1 MKSMNLILISLT
13 LLCICSCEENA
24 PDASNINNTDFK
36 EELRE
41 YLSSLRGV
49 KTLNRE
55 ELRDIFISI
64 FKIVRKDSEQ
74 VNNETNI
81 HTLETFADNLFK
93 DLADKEQNV
102 IIMEEVLKKFNPKA
116 INDYLVEF
124 LKELDLKQILY
135 TLFKVF
141 VRFLGELI
149 SEMLKTTDL

>member
-24 PDASNINNTDFK
+24 PDASNNNTDFE

-55 ELRDIFISI
+55 ELRDVFISI
-64 FKIVRKDSEQ
+64 FKIVRKGSDQ

-81 HTLETFADNLFK
+81 HTLETFADNLFN

>member
-24 PDASNINNTDFK
+24 PDASNNNTDFK

-55 ELRDIFISI
+55 ELRDVFISI

-81 HTLETFADNLFK
+81 HTLETFADNLFN

-102 IIMEEVLKKFNPKA
+102 IIIEEVLKKFNPKA

>member
-1 MKSMNLILISLT
+1 MKSMNLNLISLT

-24 PDASNINNTDFK
+24 PDASNNNTDFK

-55 ELRDIFISI
+55 ELRDVFISI
-64 FKIVRKDSEQ
+64 FKIVRKGSDQ

-81 HTLETFADNLFK
+81 HTLETFADNLFN

-135 TLFKVF
+135 TLFKIF

>member
-24 PDASNINNTDFK
+24 PDASNNNTDFK

-55 ELRDIFISI
+55 ELRDVFISI
-64 FKIVRKDSEQ
+64 FKIVRKGSDQ

-81 HTLETFADNLFK
+81 HTLETFADNLFN

>member
-1 MKSMNLILISLT
+1 MKSMNLILVSLT

-24 PDASNINNTDFK
+24 PDASNNNTDFK

-55 ELRDIFISI
+55 ELRDVFISI

-81 HTLETFADNLFK
+81 HTLETFADNLFN

>member
-24 PDASNINNTDFK
+24 PDASNNNTDFK

-55 ELRDIFISI
+55 ELRDVFISI
-64 FKIVRKDSEQ
+64 FKIVRKGSEQ

-81 HTLETFADNLFK
+81 HTLETFADNLFN

-116 INDYLVEF
+116 INDYLVKF
-124 LKELDLKQILY
+124 LQELDLKQILL
-135 TLFKVF
+135 TLFKIF

>member
-1 MKSMNLILISLT
+1 MKSMNLILVSLT

-24 PDASNINNTDFK
+24 PDAANNNTDFK

-55 ELRDIFISI
+55 ELRDVFISI

-102 IIMEEVLKKFNPKA
+102 IIIEEVLKKFNPKA

>member
-55 ELRDIFISI
+55 ELRDVFISI

-81 HTLETFADNLFK
+81 HTLETFADNLFN

-116 INDYLVEF
+116 INDYLVKF
-124 LKELDLKQILY
+124 LQELDLKQILL
-135 TLFKVF
+135 TLFKIF

>member
-24 PDASNINNTDFK
+24 PDASNNNTDFK
-36 EELRE
+36 EDLRE

-55 ELRDIFISI
+55 ELRDVFISI

-81 HTLETFADNLFK
+81 HTLETFADNLFN

>member
-24 PDASNINNTDFK
+24 PDASNNNTDFK

-81 HTLETFADNLFK
+81 HTLETFADNLFN

-102 IIMEEVLKKFNPKA
+102 IIIEEVLKKFNPKA

>member
-13 LLCICSCEENA
+13 LLCICCCEENA
-24 PDASNINNTDFK
+24 PDASNNNTDFK

-55 ELRDIFISI
+55 ELRDVFISI
-64 FKIVRKDSEQ
+64 FKIVRKGSDQ

-81 HTLETFADNLFK
+81 HTLETFADNLFN

>member
-24 PDASNINNTDFK
+24 PDASNNNTDFK

-55 ELRDIFISI
+55 ELRDVFISI
-64 FKIVRKDSEQ
+64 FKIVRKGSDQ

-102 IIMEEVLKKFNPKA
+102 IIIEEVLKKFNPKA

>member
-24 PDASNINNTDFK
+24 PDASNNNTDFK

-55 ELRDIFISI
+55 ELRDVFISI
-64 FKIVRKDSEQ
+64 FKIVRKGSDQ

-81 HTLETFADNLFK
+81 HTLETFADNLFN

-102 IIMEEVLKKFNPKA
+102 IIMEEVLKNFNPKA

>member
-1 MKSMNLILISLT
+1 MNLILISLT
-13 LLCICSCEENA
+13 LLYICSCEENA
-24 PDASNINNTDFK
+24 PDASNNNTDFK

-55 ELRDIFISI
+55 ELRDVFISI
-64 FKIVRKDSEQ
+64 FKIVRKGSDQ

-81 HTLETFADNLFK
+81 HTLETFADNLFN

-135 TLFKVF
+135 TLFKIF

>member
-24 PDASNINNTDFK
+24 PDASNNNTDFK

-55 ELRDIFISI
+55 ELRDVFISI

-81 HTLETFADNLFK
+81 HTLETFADNLFN

-135 TLFKVF
+135 TLFKIF

>member
-24 PDASNINNTDFK
+24 PDASNNNTDFK

-55 ELRDIFISI
+55 ELRDVFISI
-64 FKIVRKDSEQ
+64 FKIVRKGSDQ

-81 HTLETFADNLFK
+81 HTLETFADNLFN

-135 TLFKVF
+135 TLFKIF

>member
-1 MKSMNLILISLT
+1 MKYMNLILILLT
-13 LLCICSCEENA
+13 LLCICYCEENA
-24 PDASNINNTDFK
+24 PDASNNNTDFK

-55 ELRDIFISI
+55 ELRDVFISI
-64 FKIVRKDSEQ
+64 FKIVRKGSDQ

-81 HTLETFADNLFK
+81 HTLETFADNLFN

>member
-24 PDASNINNTDFK
+24 PDASNNNTDFK

-55 ELRDIFISI
+55 ELRDVFISI
-64 FKIVRKDSEQ
+64 FKIVRKGSDQ

-81 HTLETFADNLFK
+81 HTLETFADNLFN

-124 LKELDLKQILY
+124 LKELDLKQILL
-135 TLFKVF
+135 TLFKIF

>member
-24 PDASNINNTDFK
+24 PDASNNNTDFK

>member
-1 MKSMNLILISLT
+1 MKYMNLILILLT
-13 LLCICSCEENA
+13 LLCIWSCEEND
-24 PDASNINNTDFK
+24 PDASNNNTDFK

-55 ELRDIFISI
+55 ELRDVFISI
-64 FKIVRKDSEQ
+64 FKIVRKGSDQ

-81 HTLETFADNLFK
+81 HTLETFADNLFN

>member
-24 PDASNINNTDFK
+24 PDASNNTTDFK

-55 ELRDIFISI
+55 ELRDVFISI
-64 FKIVRKDSEQ
+64 FKIVRKGSDQ

-81 HTLETFADNLFK
+81 HTLETFADNLFN

>member
-24 PDASNINNTDFK
+24 PDASNNNTDFK

-55 ELRDIFISI
+55 ELRDVFISI

-81 HTLETFADNLFK
+81 HILETFADNLFK

-102 IIMEEVLKKFNPKA
+102 IIIEEVLKKFNPKA

>member
-81 HTLETFADNLFK
+81 HTLETFADNLFN

>member
-1 MKSMNLILISLT
+1 MKSMNLILKSLT

-24 PDASNINNTDFK
+24 PDASNNNTDFK

-55 ELRDIFISI
+55 ELRDVFISI
-64 FKIVRKDSEQ
+64 FKIVRKGSDQ

-81 HTLETFADNLFK
+81 HTLETFADNLFN

>member
-24 PDASNINNTDFK
+24 PDASNNNTDFK

-55 ELRDIFISI
+55 ELRDVFISI

-81 HTLETFADNLFK
+81 HTLETFADNLFN

>member
-1 MKSMNLILISLT
+1 MKSINLILISLT

-24 PDASNINNTDFK
+24 PDASNNNTDFK

-55 ELRDIFISI
+55 ELRDVFISI
-64 FKIVRKDSEQ
+64 FKIVRKGSDQ

-81 HTLETFADNLFK
+81 HTLETFADNLFN

>member
-24 PDASNINNTDFK
+24 PDASNNNTDFK

-55 ELRDIFISI
+55 ELRDVFISI

-81 HTLETFADNLFK
+81 HTLETFADNLFN

-102 IIMEEVLKKFNPKA
+102 IIIEEVLKKFNPKA

-135 TLFKVF
+135 TLFKIF

>member
-24 PDASNINNTDFK
+24 PDASNNNTDFK

-55 ELRDIFISI
+55 ELRDVFISI
-64 FKIVRKDSEQ
+64 FKIVRKGSDQ

-81 HTLETFADNLFK
+81 HTLETFADNLFN

-102 IIMEEVLKKFNPKA
+102 IIIEEVLKKFNPKA

>member
-24 PDASNINNTDFK
+24 PDASNNNTDFK

-81 HTLETFADNLFK
+81 HTLETFADNLFN

>member
-1 MKSMNLILISLT
+1 MNLILISLT

-24 PDASNINNTDFK
+24 PDASNNNTDFK

>member
-24 PDASNINNTDFK
+24 PDASNNNTDFK

-55 ELRDIFISI
+55 ELRDVFISI

>member
-1 MKSMNLILISLT
+1 MNLILISLT

-24 PDASNINNTDFK
+24 PDASNNNTDFK

-55 ELRDIFISI
+55 ELRDVFISI
-64 FKIVRKDSEQ
+64 FKIVRKGSEQ

-81 HTLETFADNLFK
+81 HTLETFADNLFN

-116 INDYLVEF
+116 INDYLVKF
-124 LKELDLKQILY
+124 LQELDLKQILL
-135 TLFKVF
+135 TLFKIF

>member
-1 MKSMNLILISLT
+1 M
-13 LLCICSCEENA
+13 LCICSCEENA
-24 PDASNINNTDFK
+24 PDASNNNTDFK

-55 ELRDIFISI
+55 ELRDVFISI
-64 FKIVRKDSEQ
+64 FKIVRKGSDQ

-81 HTLETFADNLFK
+81 HTLETFADNLFN

>member
-24 PDASNINNTDFK
+24 PDASNNNTDFK

-55 ELRDIFISI
+55 ELRDVFISI
-64 FKIVRKDSEQ
+64 FKIVRKGSDQ

-81 HTLETFADNLFK
+81 HTLETFADNLFN

-149 SEMLKTTDL
+149 YEMLKTTDL

>member
-24 PDASNINNTDFK
+24 PDASNNNTDFK

-55 ELRDIFISI
+55 ELGDVFISI
-64 FKIVRKDSEQ
+64 FKIVRKGSDQ

-81 HTLETFADNLFK
+81 HTLETFADNLFN

>member
-1 MKSMNLILISLT
+1 MNLILISLT

-24 PDASNINNTDFK
+24 PDASNNNTDFK

-55 ELRDIFISI
+55 ELRDVFISI

-81 HTLETFADNLFK
+81 HTLETFADNLFN

>member
-1 MKSMNLILISLT
+1 MNKKSR
-13 LLCICSCEENA
+13 ICSCEENA
-24 PDASNINNTDFK
+24 PDASNNNTDFK

-55 ELRDIFISI
+55 ELRDVFISI
-64 FKIVRKDSEQ
+64 FKIVRKGSDQ

-81 HTLETFADNLFK
+81 HTLETFADNLFN

>member
-24 PDASNINNTDFK
+24 PDASNNNTDFK

-81 HTLETFADNLFK
+81 HTLETFADNLFN

-102 IIMEEVLKKFNPKA
+102 IIIEEVLKKFNPKA

-135 TLFKVF
+135 TLFKIF

>member
-24 PDASNINNTDFK
+24 PDASNNNTDFK

-55 ELRDIFISI
+55 ELRDVFISI
-64 FKIVRKDSEQ
+64 FKIVRKGSEQ

-81 HTLETFADNLFK
+81 HTLETFADNLFN

>member
-24 PDASNINNTDFK
+24 PDASNNNTDFK

-55 ELRDIFISI
+55 ELRDVFISI

-81 HTLETFADNLFK
+81 HILETFADNLFK